1 MPDYGRIDE
10 MVEPELE
17 PEPEV
22 LEEGDLHMM
31 DACEPVA
38 ATAIGSEGEESAEE
52 EEDVE
57 KELDAEQ

>member
-10 MVEPELE
+10 MVEPE

-38 ATAIGSEGEESAEE
+38 ATAVGEGEDGAQ
-52 EEDVE
+52 EEDVG

>member
-10 MVEPELE
+10 TVEPDPE

-38 ATAIGSEGEESAEE
+38 VGGGESNA
-52 EEDVE
+52 EEDVGE
-57 KELDAEQ
+57 DLDAEQ